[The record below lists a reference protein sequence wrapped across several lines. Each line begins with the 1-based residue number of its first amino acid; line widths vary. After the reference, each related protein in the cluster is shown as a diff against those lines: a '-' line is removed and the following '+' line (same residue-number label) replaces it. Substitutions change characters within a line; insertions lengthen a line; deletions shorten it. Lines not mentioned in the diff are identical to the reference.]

1 MDDKMDKNE
10 MISALADGQL
20 RGEAFAST
28 VQAVCTDRNALAAW
42 HAYHLIGDV
51 LRSGEAAHAGPPQP
65 FLDKLSARLAQ
76 EASPQPAVA
85 PIVVQPAWAGG
96 KAANDGTMRW
106 KMLAGVASMA
116 AVAAVGWSVVGAGGR
131 GATVQPQLAAAQQQ
145 PEAGEVLARGQSGLM
160 IRDARLDELLAAHRQ
175 LGGASA
181 LQMPAGFVRNATFD
195 GPAR

>member
-1 MDDKMDKNE
+1 MDNKMDKNE

-20 RGEAFAST
+20 RGEAFAAT
-28 VQAVCTDRNALAAW
+28 VQAVCTDRSALADW

-51 LRSGEAAHAGPPQP
+51 LRSGEAAHAASPQA
-65 FLDKLSARLAQ
+65 FVDKLSARLAQ
-76 EASPQPAVA
+76 ETCPQPAVT
-85 PIVVQPAWAGG
+85 PIVVRPGWSSG

-116 AVAAVGWSVVGAGGR
+116 AVAAVGWSAMGAGGR
-131 GATVQPQLAAAQQQ
+131 GASVQPQLAAAPQQ
-145 PEAGEVLARGQSGLM
+145 PVAGDVLARGQAGMM